1 MHKMPCGKYENN
13 NNKIINIIKN
23 KTNDKCVATDI
34 ESVGE
39 GKKNN

>member
-1 MHKMPCGKYENN
+1 M
-13 NNKIINIIKN
+13 KIIITIIKN